1 MAIWAKKTY
10 IFFTRVRIMKTFN
23 TFKIWFGKKLI
34 NLGFGILLK
43 MDDRDWNPSKECYP
57 GSVKQL
63 RYNLGSW
70 FVKHGIKMETKGL
83 HKAGWPGFV
92 DFKYYDKNFY
102 LGNKNKKRKRNND
115 GPDFNQF
122 FKNWDGE

>member
-1 MAIWAKKTY
+1 MKK
-10 IFFTRVRIMKTFN
+10 FN

-34 NLGFGILLK
+34 NLGFDILLK
-43 MDDRDWNPSKECYP
+43 MDDRDWNPIKECYP

-63 RYNLGSW
+63 RYTLGAW
-70 FVKHGIKMETKGL
+70 LVKHGIKLETKALDNTGGL
-83 HKAGWPGFV
+83 GFTTFHYF
-92 DFKYYDKNFY
+92 DENFY
-102 LGNKNKKRKRNND
+102 LGNKNKNKKRKRNND